1 MRYWTTALATL
12 AAAGGT
18 ALAQVPPPPPET
30 PPNGPLIGPEPAP
43 ADPVPAPAP
52 EPPPPAMAPPPPPA
66 ASAADAYRPG
76 ALSVAIGLGYQ
87 LPTSLQTPNLTSVR
101 VRLASGLTF
110 EPRLVLATSSQE
122 VDTGASVENKASELG
137 LGALARFPLVRNGRV
152 DLEVL
157 GGLDVNRQTTKPDA
171 PDMDLTVTTFAA
183 SYGVAVAAWLTPH
196 WQVSLSALNP
206 LVTNTRRDE
215 EQGPLTSTV
224 TTTTTIGLIFD
235 PTVVLMV
242 HLYH

>member
-18 ALAQVPPPPPET
+18 ALAQVPPPSEP

-43 ADPVPAPAP
+43 ADPVPAP
-52 EPPPPAMAPPPPPA
+52 EPPPPPPPMAPAPPPPA
-66 ASAADAYRPG
+66 ASSEDAHRPS

-110 EPRLVLATSSQE
+110 EPRLVLASSSQE
-122 VDTGASVENKASELG
+122 VDTGSSVENKASELG
-137 LGALARFPLVRNGRV
+137 IGALARFPLVRNGRV

-157 GGLDVNRQTTKPDA
+157 GGLDVNRQATKPDA
-171 PDMDLTVTTFAA
+171 PDMDLTVRTFAA
-183 SYGVAVAAWLTPH
+183 SYGVAVGAWLTPH

-206 LVTNTRRDE
+206 LVTNTRRDQ

>member
-1 MRYWTTALATL
+1 V
-12 AAAGGT
+12 
-18 ALAQVPPPPPET
+18 VP
-30 PPNGPLIGPEPAP
+30 
-43 ADPVPAPAP
+43 
-52 EPPPPAMAPPPPPA
+52 APPPPPA
-66 ASAADAYRPG
+66 SSGDAHRPD
-76 ALSVAIGLGYQ
+76 ALSIAIGLGYRF
-87 LPTSLQTPNLTSVR
+87 PTSLQTPNLTSVR

-110 EPRLVLATSSQE
+110 EPRLVLASSSQE

-137 LGALARFPLVRNGRV
+137 AGALARFPLVRNGRV

-157 GGLDVNRQTTKPDA
+157 GGLDVNRQQTKPDA
-171 PDMDLTVTTFAA
+171 PDMDLTVTRFAA

-206 LVTNTRRDE
+206 LLTNTRRDE

>member
-18 ALAQVPPPPPET
+18 ALAQVPPPSEP
-30 PPNGPLIGPEPAP
+30 PPNEPLIGPEPAP
-43 ADPVPAPAP
+43 ADPVPAAEPP
-52 EPPPPAMAPPPPPA
+52 PPPPAMAPAPPPPT
-66 ASAADAYRPG
+66 ASAADAYRPS

-110 EPRLVLATSSQE
+110 EPRLVLASSSQE

-137 LGALARFPLVRNGRV
+137 IGALARFPLVRNGRV

-157 GGLDVNRQTTKPDA
+157 GGLDVNRQATKPDA
-171 PDMDLTVTTFAA
+171 PDMDLTVRTFAA
-183 SYGVAVAAWLTPH
+183 SYGVAVGAWLTPH

-206 LVTNTRRDE
+206 LVTNTRRDQ

>member
-1 MRYWTTALATL
+1 MLSMRYWTTALATL

-18 ALAQVPPPPPET
+18 ALAQVPPPEAPM
-30 PPNGPLIGPEPAP
+30 IGPEPPP
-43 ADPVPAPAP
+43 ADPVPAAEP
-52 EPPPPAMAPPPPPA
+52 EPPPPPMVAPPPLPPEA
-66 ASAADAYRPG
+66 APADPHRPG
-76 ALSVAIGLGYQ
+76 ALSVAIGIGYRF
-87 LPTSLQTPNLTSVR
+87 PTSLQTPNLTSVR

-110 EPRLVLATSSQE
+110 EPRLVLASSSQE
-122 VDTGASVENKASELG
+122 VDTGASFESKASELG

-152 DLEVL
+152 DLEAL
-157 GGLDVNRQTTKPDA
+157 GGLDANRQRTEPSS
-171 PDMDLTVTTFAA
+171 PDMDLTVTRFAA
-183 SYGVAVAAWLTPH
+183 SYGVAVGAWLTPH

-206 LVTNTRRDE
+206 LITSTRRDE

-224 TTTTTIGLIFD
+224 TTTTTLGLIFD